1 MKSDFRWFDR
11 LSDSR
16 YGRGTR
22 EYMAKRA
29 FWKDLP
35 LESFEQLAQQY
46 KPMIHKIINS
56 LHIYKN
62 KEQFYQHGLIALWEA
77 SRGFDPAKGNFTNY
91 AYTYIKGFLQQE
103 LSKENKDK
111 ERSIYPQ
118 EEFWETI
125 EDLFSEVP
133 LEEEIL
139 LSYCSTLTE
148 NQRKWVMYSVLCDL
162 SIKEIAEM
170 EKVSVSAVKN
180 WRAGAREKI
189 KRMVKVEVR
198 L

>member
-1 MKSDFRWFDR
+1 
-11 LSDSR
+11 
-16 YGRGTR
+16 
-22 EYMAKRA
+22 
-29 FWKDLP
+29 

-62 KEQFYQHGLIALWEA
+62 KEEFYQHGLIALWESG
-77 SRGFDPAKGNFTNY
+77 SRFDPAKGNFTNY
-91 AYTYIKGFLQQE
+91 AYTYIKGFLLKE
-103 LSKENKDK
+103 LNKANK
-111 ERSIYPQ
+111 AEERNIYP
-118 EEFWETI
+118 EEEYWETI
-125 EDLFSEVP
+125 EDLLSEIP

-139 LSYCSTLTE
+139 LSYCPTLTE
-148 NQRKWVMYSVLCDL
+148 NQRKWVMYTALCNF
-162 SIKEIAEM
+162 SIKEIAEI

-189 KRMVKVEVR
+189 KGMVKSGT